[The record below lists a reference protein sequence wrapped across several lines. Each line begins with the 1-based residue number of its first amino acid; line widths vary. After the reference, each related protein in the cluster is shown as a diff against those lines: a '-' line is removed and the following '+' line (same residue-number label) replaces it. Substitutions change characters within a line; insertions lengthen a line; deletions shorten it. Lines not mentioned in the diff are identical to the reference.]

1 MRYCSTL
8 YSHGSSSEDEDEAA
22 EVVGVGEDGGGD
34 AQDVPDDVELPN
46 LGANVPLKPE
56 AHILLLRGREG
67 FYFLFLAYLNFIKF

>member
-1 MRYCSTL
+1 M
-8 YSHGSSSEDEDEAA
+8 
-22 EVVGVGEDGGGD
+22 GVGGDGGGD